1 MVAIPHATLVF
12 SKIYEAF
19 SVLNIWPKPHESI
32 HMVQTIP
39 KKKHQDFSLK
49 PPLTSPITY
58 SQKPGNRNPSPTW
71 RPGHPRSDIQKAEIA
86 PPAATQS
93 IHRKIVAKK
102 KQIPQ
107 LNFRSPSFR
116 TLADATPKETKRL
129 WSRSRENHEMNLP
142 ISQCKIHTMCS
153 FYTQYCQEINISF
166 PKASIPHL
174 KMFQGQLVLRQ
185 IQVLN
190 HWHGLFCPAY
200 VWLTIVT
207 PLLCRPIKMPT
218 WIHKMFTSS
227 SSRVPNETPMAT
239 GFSVDLPTKLLSCN
253 LQASPPSH

>member
-1 MVAIPHATLVF
+1 M
-12 SKIYEAF
+12 
-19 SVLNIWPKPHESI
+19 
-32 HMVQTIP
+32 
-39 KKKHQDFSLK
+39 K

-93 IHRKIVAKK
+93 IHRKIFAKK
-102 KQIPQ
+102 QRISQ

-207 PLLCRPIKMPT
+207 PLLWRPIKMPT
-218 WIHKMFTSS
+218 WIHKMFTNS
-227 SSRVPNETPMAT
+227 SSRVGELLKIQMKRPWQQGFLWIFPPNHWVATNKHLRQVTDSAVPSTVLGGLLKCPGNHVFEAEMVPEPMEST
-239 GFSVDLPTKLLSCN
+239 
-253 LQASPPSH
+253 ASENTTS